1 MKREITAIYGVEPL
15 REGEYPMAYVVGSE
29 SEIAGRGRFK
39 VEWIERRDE
48 HFGDHGLSWYDVLSG
63 GKIIASVQARAVAE
77 IHYGPE
83 GTA

>member
-1 MKREITAIYGVEPL
+1 MKREITAIYGIEHG
-15 REGEYPMAYVVGSE
+15 REGEAPMAHVVGLE
-29 SEIAGRGRFK
+29 SHIAGRGNFM

-48 HFGDHGLSWYDVLSG
+48 HFGDHGLSWYDVLSD
-63 GKIIASVQARAVAE
+63 GKMIASVQARAVAE